1 MSDADRQTEDKFRGL
16 PEAAPDAMVIVNQS
30 DSGTGIGADDIHR
43 LFTEFGPL
51 DTGIARRFGGT
62 GLGLA
67 LTKSIVILQGGVI
80 EVESKIGKGSTFR
93 VLLPRSLQEG
103 KP

>member
-16 PEAAPDAMVIVNQS
+16 LEAAPDAMVIVNQS
-30 DSGTGIGADDIHR
+30 DTGIGIGADDIHR
-43 LFTEFGPL
+43 LFTEFGQS

-67 LTKSIVILQGGVI
+67 LTNSIVILQVGVI
-80 EVESKIGKGSTFR
+80 EVESKIVRGATFR
-93 VLLPRSLQEG
+93 VLLLQYLQAG